1 MTSLLVGL
9 STCPNDTFLFH
20 GLLTG
25 QVDTRG
31 LRLEFV
37 LDDVQ
42 ALNERMGPGGIDV
55 TKASFAAG
63 LRHAADYGVLR
74 VGAALG
80 FGVGPVLLGR
90 PGLQGP
96 PRRVLAPGEG
106 TTATLLLRRLR
117 PDLCGGP
124 AGGGDVELRQ
134 VRFDAIMPALL
145 AGEADAGVCIHEARF
160 TYADQGLTLLEDLGA
175 SWEAATGRPVP
186 LGGLFAR
193 HDLGPDV
200 HAALD
205 ASLADSLA
213 LARRDPPATLPTM
226 RSWAQ
231 ELDDDVLWG
240 HVELY
245 VNERTAD
252 LGAEGRAALDT
263 FAAETG
269 AGEGF
274 TILGDDRTG
283 DGPAGDRP

>member
-1 MTSLLVGL
+1 MTALLVGL

-31 LRLEFV
+31 LDLDFV

-63 LRHAADYGVLR
+63 LEHADHYGVLA
-74 VGAALG
+74 VGVALG

-90 PGLQGP
+90 PGLEGP
-96 PRRVLAPGEG
+96 PRTVLAPGDG
-106 TTATLLLRRLR
+106 TTATRLLRRLR
-117 PDLCGGP
+117 PDLCGGAGS
-124 AGGGDVELRQ
+124 AGGVALRQ

-160 TYADQGLTLLEDLGA
+160 TYADRGLTLLEDLGA
-175 SWEAATGRPVP
+175 SWEAATGHPVP

-193 HDLGPDV
+193 HDLGAPV
-200 HAALD
+200 HADLNA
-205 ASLADSLA
+205 ALADSLA
-213 LARRDPPATLPTM
+213 LARRDPAATLPTM

-245 VNERTAD
+245 VNARTAD
-252 LGAEGRAALDT
+252 LGEEGAAALDA
-263 FAAETG
+263 FAAETRAG
-269 AGEGF
+269 AAF
-274 TILGDDRTG
+274 TILGVE
-283 DGPAGDRP
+283 PAGDEP